1 MTEIRIERKPRRKG
15 AAIVL
20 FVIILLVIG
29 AVWYWQTQVTVLP
42 ATGMGSSAARTTV
55 AFANTALQGFVS

>member
-1 MTEIRIERKPRRKG
+1 MAEIKVERKPRRKG

-20 FVIILLVIG
+20 LVIILLVIA

-42 ATGMGSSAARTTV
+42 ATGMGSAMPQPT
-55 AFANTALQGFVS
+55 LLG

>member
-1 MTEIRIERKPRRKG
+1 MAEIRIERKSRRKG

-20 FVIILLVIG
+20 FVIILVVIA

-42 ATGMGSSAARTTV
+42 ATGMGSSAARATV
-55 AFANTALQGFVS
+55 AFANATLQGLV